1 MQKMPMPSSQL
12 KRDAGKLLAAGLLK
26 QQRKLSYSE
35 IETLPMVSTQRDVEE
50 IIEYL
55 IQTMNAEK
63 NVEKKD
69 DYPILRWETILTLK

>member
-1 MQKMPMPSSQL
+1 MQKTTMPRSQL

-35 IETLPMVSTQRDVEE
+35 IETLPMVRTPNDVEE

>member
-1 MQKMPMPSSQL
+1 MQTNTMPTSRF

-35 IETLPMVSTQRDVEE
+35 IETLPMVHTQRDVEE

-55 IQTMNAEK
+55 IRTMNAEK
-63 NVEKKD
+63 NVEKKE